1 MQSQPCTNNQS
12 ELVTQK
18 LRKERKPVSKWTEKE
33 DLMMLKLV
41 QKYGTRHWTV
51 IGTKLPGR
59 NGKQCRERW
68 HNQLDPAIRKEPW
81 TAEEE
86 LILKDLHDKF
96 GNKWAEIAKML
107 PGRTD
112 NSIKNHWN
120 SSKRRLKRDATPV
133 TALQCK
139 RRDSSGLEST
149 FHGDFLEVTS
159 PVSIGGN
166 EMYPLH
172 PLFTDQ
178 ADLAC
183 LCPHNALQSP
193 FAIQTAQLGSPYNTT
208 CWTPTDTTPNRLHSM
223 WGVPAMPNWTRT
235 SFAHPPSTATTI
247 EPRST
252 KLACDRTPVM
262 NGKRFM
268 EDRSEQEQ
276 KQSEDSQVKRQT
288 KDDPSLEILAN
299 AALLQAIG
307 HAPDKTKKMLNQIVK
322 QFANKMSVAGR
333 RGISASAKRMSA
345 EGEHHQHYVFEGD
358 FNKGVVIGLT
368 LFVTL
373 GGIAVPVCLY
383 RYQNWKHGFPQ

>member
-1 MQSQPCTNNQS
+1 MQSQPCTNHQS

-41 QKYGTRHWTV
+41 QKYGTRHWTI

-81 TAEEE
+81 TPEEE
-86 LILKDLHDKF
+86 RILKDLHDKF
-96 GNKWAEIAKML
+96 GNKWAEIAKIL

-120 SSKRRLKRDATPV
+120 SSKRRLKRGATPL

-139 RRDSSGLEST
+139 RRNSSGSEST
-149 FHGDFLEVTS
+149 SHGDFQEVTS

-166 EMYPLH
+166 ETYPVNTL
-172 PLFTDQ
+172 LTDQ
-178 ADLAC
+178 VDFTC
-183 LCPHNALQSP
+183 LCPNNFLQSP
-193 FAIQTAQLGSPYNTT
+193 FAIQAAQLGSPCNTM
-208 CWTPTDTTPNRLHSM
+208 CWTPTDTTHNRLHSM
-223 WGVPAMPNWTRT
+223 WGVPAMSNWTQT
-235 SFAHPPSTATTI
+235 NLAHSLSTATTMK
-247 EPRST
+247 PRSIT
-252 KLACDRTPVM
+252 LTCDQASVM

-268 EDRSEQEQ
+268 QDICEHEP
-276 KQSEDSQVKRQT
+276 KQSNSQVKKQK

-307 HAPDKTKKMLNQIVK
+307 DAPEKKKMLSQIVK
-322 QFANKMSVAGR
+322 QTANKMSVAGR
-333 RGISASAKRMSA
+333 RRSISASVKRMSA

-358 FNKGVVIGLT
+358 FNKSVVIGLT